1 MFYTKHRVMF
11 LDVFF
16 LYIYIMLGNINYD
29 KKNNGH
35 FMNT

>member
-11 LDVFF
+11 LDVLF
-16 LYIYIMLGNINYD
+16 LYIMLGNINYD